1 MYSTLC
7 CTFLCCCFSWRQC
20 ETSKN
25 FLVTRSREEILY
37 GVLFTFFFLLLIFTL
52 VAASISH
59 FLTTTVKC
67 SFYSSNEIDLL
78 CFFISGS
85 SSFSDMHINVDIKIK
100 SEEKN
105 WLCGCFLSLKVRV
118 AVQFTAK
125 TCGYLKW
132 KISPQLTRRVDIHRG
147 AFLRAKISWMHRL
160 PNFLT
165 HGAALHSLN
174 ARTKKFRH

>member
-1 MYSTLC
+1 MGC
-7 CTFLCCCFSWRQC
+7 CSH
-20 ETSKN
+20 
-25 FLVTRSREEILY
+25 
-37 GVLFTFFFLLLIFTL
+37 FFFLLLIFTL

-105 WLCGCFLSLKVRV
+105 
-118 AVQFTAK
+118 
-125 TCGYLKW
+125 
-132 KISPQLTRRVDIHRG
+132 
-147 AFLRAKISWMHRL
+147 
-160 PNFLT
+160 
-165 HGAALHSLN
+165 
-174 ARTKKFRH
+174 

>member
-118 AVQFTAK
+118 AIQFTAK
-125 TCGYLKW
+125 TCGTWNGKFHPSLHEGWTY
-132 KISPQLTRRVDIHRG
+132 IG
-147 AFLRAKISWMHRL
+147 ALFSEPKFLGCIDYQI
-160 PNFLT
+160 FL
-165 HGAALHSLN
+165 HMVLHC
-174 ARTKKFRH
+174 AH